1 MLAAFATAQSAADP
15 LAGLEVGER
24 PEPDPPP
31 GWEVVEVR
39 AATVNRHDLWS
50 LQGPPLA
57 ADRLPM
63 ILGTDAAGIGADG
76 RRVLPY
82 PVIGAYP
89 DRWHLLS
96 EGPPGTLAERVAVP
110 SENLVEIP
118 PELTFEEAACLP
130 TAYLTAFRMLFTR
143 GGVGPGDRVLVQGAT
158 GGVATAAIVL
168 ARGAGAE
175 VYATSRSE
183 RGRGLARSLG
193 AISCS
198 PGERLPRRVDVAI
211 ETVGAPTLADSIGAV
226 RNQGRVVVAGA
237 TGGARAQ
244 VDLERLFLRQV
255 SVVGSSM
262 GTQAELRTLI
272 DFMITAELRP
282 VIGRVFELGEAE
294 DAFRAVHEGEPCGK
308 VVVRRRR

>member
-1 MLAAFATAQSAADP
+1 MLAAFASSQSAADP

-31 GWEVVEVR
+31 GWEVIEVR
-39 AATVNRHDLWS
+39 AASVNRHDLWS

-63 ILGTDAAGIGADG
+63 ILGTDAAGTGGDG
-76 RRVLPY
+76 RRLVAY
-82 PVIGAYP
+82 PVIGPYP
-89 DRWHLLS
+89 GRWHLLS

-110 SENLVEIP
+110 AENLVEIP

-158 GGVATAAIVL
+158 GGVATAAIIL
-168 ARGAGAE
+168 AGGVGAE

-193 AISCS
+193 AVPCQ
-198 PGERLPRRVDVAI
+198 PGERLPQRVDVAI
-211 ETVGAPTLADSIGAV
+211 ETVGAPTLAHSVAAV
-226 RNQGRVVVAGA
+226 RNEGRVVVAGA
-237 TGGARAQ
+237 TGGSRLEI
-244 VDLERLFLRQV
+244 DLERLFLRQI

-262 GTQAELRTLI
+262 GTRQELQALI
-272 DFMITAELRP
+272 DFLIAANLRP
-282 VIGRVFELGEAE
+282 AIGRVFELGEAE
-294 DAFRAVHEGEPCGK
+294 EAFRAVAEDQPCGK
-308 VVVRRRR
+308 VVVQRR